1 MKLLN
6 ITSRNL
12 TKCNIRTNF
21 NYLNSEAVY
30 NYDADGNRKGR
41 FKAHMELFQQHS
53 IRGSEQ
59 KKKC

>member
-41 FKAHMELFQQHS
+41 FKAHMELFQ
-53 IRGSEQ
+53 
-59 KKKC
+59 